1 MTPTDYKGILDM
13 AIGKEQGAADFYRQ
27 VANKVKDAGLKQI
40 FGELADEEQKH
51 EALLLGFRQDETLVI
66 QFDEVKDYGVAQLL
80 DKPDPTPEMKPAD
93 ALALAVKN
101 EEAAMNAYLQLAA
114 ASTDAK
120 AKKALRGARQDG
132 ERPQG
137 PPRDH
142 VRQHRVPR
150 GLVIGGP
157 VRE

>member
-1 MTPTDYKGILDM
+1 MEKVAD
-13 AIGKEQGAADFYRQ
+13 GKEQGAADFYRQ

-51 EALLLGFRQDETLVI
+51 EALLLGFLQDETLVI
-66 QFDEVKDYGVAQLL
+66 QFDEAKDYGVAQLL
-80 DKPDPTPEMKPAD
+80 DNPDPSPEMKPAD

-120 AKKALRGARQDG
+120 AKKLFGELAKMESGHKARLETMYG
-132 ERPQG
+132 NIAFPEAW
-137 PPRDH
+137 
-142 VRQHRVPR
+142 
-150 GLVIGGP
+150 
-157 VRE
+157 